1 METDYSSEVEVKK
14 LSAIVSEA
22 MTENQSFMDEEIWWG
37 DSQVEIPIDNPFFL
51 AATEL
56 IMPEQYRNKQQEHE
70 MNNSLENSYRR

>member
-1 METDYSSEVEVKK
+1 METNYSSEVEVKK

-56 IMPEQYRNKQQEHE
+56 IMPEHYRNKQQEHE